1 LGNEEPIASIP
12 GEVIPRDI
20 FYTYEDKYIHGVA
33 ELLIPAP
40 LSAESVAQIQEVAI
54 KAFKAIDCAGMARA
68 DFFID
73 KVSGNL
79 YLNELNTIPGFTQ
92 ISMYPKLWQSSGISY
107 AELVNRLIDLAF
119 QRKAQRDATIREYK
133 G

>member
-1 LGNEEPIASIP
+1 
-12 GEVIPRDI
+12 
-20 FYTYEDKYIHGVA
+20 
-33 ELLIPAP
+33 
-40 LSAESVAQIQEVAI
+40 VAI